1 VGESPAWEERQAA
14 IRWCGQL
21 VVLVGV
27 GLTLLL
33 YAISPSPAAYPDTS
47 FRYLTC
53 LFLALPV
60 LLWPLWQG
68 LSTRKF
74 SAKWVLWAAVLLFV
88 VVTLLSG
95 TVKTLLQ
102 MPTTQARYEQ
112 QQALVQDLLHVNATR
127 LYTDYWTCNILIYLS
142 QEKIICSALDT
153 SMNPAQDRYWPYHLI
168 IQATPHPGYI
178 FAVGSPEAK
187 IMQQRALA
195 SPSHYRKYMFEGY
208 VVYQEI

>member
-1 VGESPAWEERQAA
+1 
-14 IRWCGQL
+14 
-21 VVLVGV
+21 
-27 GLTLLL
+27 
-33 YAISPSPAAYPDTS
+33 
-47 FRYLTC
+47 
-53 LFLALPV
+53 
-60 LLWPLWQG
+60 
-68 LSTRKF
+68 
-74 SAKWVLWAAVLLFV
+74 VLLFV
-88 VVTLLSG
+88 VITLLSG